1 MKNNFG
7 IGFDAHKLVN
17 NGNLT
22 IGGVVID
29 EKYSLEGDSD
39 GDVLIHAIIDSLLG
53 AAGLGDI
60 GHFFNKDNVINS
72 SIEMLKQINLV
83 LKQQKWD
90 INNIDSTVISEN
102 FHIKNHSQEMKNT
115 ISLSL
120 GINSNQINIKG
131 KSTDGLGFT
140 GDNLGISAFA
150 ISSLI
155 KRN

>member
-29 EKYSLEGDSD
+29 KRHSLEGDSD

-72 SIEMLKQINLV
+72 SIEMLKQINQV

-115 ISLSL
+115 ISLNL
-120 GINSNQINIKG
+120 GINANQINIKG
-131 KSTDGLGFT
+131 KSSNGLGFI
-140 GDNLGISAFA
+140 GNNEGISAIA
-150 ISSLI
+150 ISTI
-155 KRN
+155 FKK

>member
-7 IGFDAHKLVN
+7 IGFDTHKLVN
-17 NGNLT
+17 KGDLI
-22 IGGVVID
+22 IGGVLMD
-29 EKYSLEGDSD
+29 TKHSLEGDSD

-60 GHFFNKDNVINS
+60 GHFFNKDNVPNS
-72 SIEMLKQINLV
+72 SIKMLKQINII
-83 LKQQKWD
+83 LKQQKWN

-115 ISLSL
+115 ISLTL

-131 KSTDGLGFT
+131 KSTDGLGYT
-140 GDNLGISAFA
+140 GDNQGISALA

-155 KRN
+155 KNN

>member
-29 EKYSLEGDSD
+29 KRHSLEGDSD

-72 SIEMLKQINLV
+72 SVEMLKQINIV

-102 FHIKNHSQEMKNT
+102 FHIKNQ
-115 ISLSL
+115 
-120 GINSNQINIKG
+120 
-131 KSTDGLGFT
+131 F
-140 GDNLGISAFA
+140 
-150 ISSLI
+150 
-155 KRN
+155 

>member
-72 SIEMLKQINLV
+72 SIEMLKQINQV

-115 ISLSL
+115 ISLNL
-120 GINSNQINIKG
+120 GINANQINIKC
-131 KSTDGLGFT
+131 KSSNGLGFI
-140 GDNLGISAFA
+140 GNNEGISAIA
-150 ISSLI
+150 ISTI
-155 KRN
+155 FKK

>member
-29 EKYSLEGDSD
+29 KRHSLEGDSD

-60 GHFFNKDNVINS
+60 GHFFNKDNGFFWTTIYY
-72 SIEMLKQINLV
+72 I
-83 LKQQKWD
+83 
-90 INNIDSTVISEN
+90 N
-102 FHIKNHSQEMKNT
+102 FHRKIPIILRTN
-115 ISLSL
+115 
-120 GINSNQINIKG
+120 
-131 KSTDGLGFT
+131 
-140 GDNLGISAFA
+140 
-150 ISSLI
+150 
-155 KRN
+155 

>member
-72 SIEMLKQINLV
+72 SIEMLKQINQV

-90 INNIDSTVISEN
+90 INNIDSTVISVN

-115 ISLSL
+115 ISLNL
-120 GINSNQINIKG
+120 GINANQINIKG
-131 KSTDGLGFT
+131 KSSNGLGFI
-140 GDNLGISAFA
+140 GNNEGISAIA
-150 ISSLI
+150 ISTI
-155 KRN
+155 FKK

>member
-60 GHFFNKDNVINS
+60 VHFFNKDNVINS
-72 SIEMLKQINLV
+72 SIEMLKQINQV

-90 INNIDSTVISEN
+90 INNIDSTVIS
-102 FHIKNHSQEMKNT
+102 
-115 ISLSL
+115 
-120 GINSNQINIKG
+120 
-131 KSTDGLGFT
+131 
-140 GDNLGISAFA
+140 
-150 ISSLI
+150 
-155 KRN
+155 